1 MTPQHEIRPQRC
13 PNLLVSFRYASEG
26 VRYAFLTQ
34 RNFRVHVVT
43 ALGIVTVGLWLRL
56 PMQTWAVLTLAIG
69 MVLLAELMNTAAETL
84 VDLASPD
91 YHPLAKQVKDL
102 AAGAVMVTALVSVVV
117 GLLLLGPPLL
127 LRLKSLFLP

>member
-1 MTPQHEIRPQRC
+1 
-13 PNLLVSFRYASEG
+13 VSFRYASEG

-127 LRLKSLFLP
+127 LRLKSLSLP